1 MGRIHLTCCQQ
12 LHEHTQRL
20 ALHGDTFFF
29 SQELP
34 ESIAHRRARLHNR
47 HISGSG
53 GKGFAVLFRHRRMP
67 TNTGVLREFLSCG
80 TRSLAQG

>member
-29 SQELP
+29 PRSYLNLSPTAGPGCTTGTSVVQEEKAL
-34 ESIAHRRARLHNR
+34 LCF
-47 HISGSG
+47 SGTG
-53 GKGFAVLFRHRRMP
+53 GCQQ
-67 TNTGVLREFLSCG
+67 TREF
-80 TRSLAQG
+80 